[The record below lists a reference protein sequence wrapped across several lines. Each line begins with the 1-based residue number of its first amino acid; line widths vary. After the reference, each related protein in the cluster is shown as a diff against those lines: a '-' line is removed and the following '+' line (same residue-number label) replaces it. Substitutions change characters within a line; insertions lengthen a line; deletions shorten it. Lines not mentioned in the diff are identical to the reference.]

1 MSSHEADPV
10 HATPPRRVLAMM
22 PREALLAL
30 WTGSSLEPCALA
42 HRSAVTITGIGCRLA
57 HDLGLD
63 YTETEIR
70 AALAAEGILVSDSG
84 RIAKVY
90 ATVWTS
96 RARGACAT
104 LRGTGRS
111 AGR

>member
-1 MSSHEADPV
+1 MLADTAHPV
-10 HATPPRRVLAMM
+10 PAMT
-22 PREALLAL
+22 PREALLCM
-30 WTGSSLEPCALA
+30 WIGSSLDPCAMG
-42 HRSAVTITGIGCRLA
+42 HRSAVTVPGIGCRLA
-57 HDLGLD
+57 HDLGIE
-63 YTETEIR
+63 YSETEIR
-70 AALAAEGILVSDSG
+70 AALAAEGIDISDAG

-104 LRGTGRS
+104 LRGTVRS